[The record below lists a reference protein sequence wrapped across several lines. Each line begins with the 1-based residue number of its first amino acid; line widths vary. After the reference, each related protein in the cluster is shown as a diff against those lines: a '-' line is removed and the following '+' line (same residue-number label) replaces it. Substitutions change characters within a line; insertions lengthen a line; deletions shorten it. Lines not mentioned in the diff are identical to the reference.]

1 MGSKAGNAAY
11 LIRYQQTSLIIKLS
25 TKVACLISHIKKW
38 LIIKLSA
45 NVACL
50 LICQQ
55 NVAYY

>member
-11 LIRYQQTSLIIKLS
+11 LIRYQQTSFIIKLS
-25 TKVACLISHIKKW
+25 AKVACLISHIKKW

-50 LICQQ
+50 LSCQQ

>member
-25 TKVACLISHIKKW
+25 AKVACLISYKRKW

-50 LICQQ
+50 LSYQL